1 MRNTDLANEQLEPIA
16 PRRGNHFSSRSDSA
30 AAAADPAGNS
40 AAGVSTGSS
49 APQPS
54 TRRAASPSET
64 AEYASAYFQS
74 AQRKAPQ
81 TASASRGTS
90 AAAASGYPPTAPSAG
105 RAATSQAQP
114 AAHAL
119 RPQQVAQPVQAA
131 RASQTPLPSS
141 GGNGGGR
148 GTGHNTHHSSYYNQ
162 QPPRKRGRG
171 KLVAGIIG
179 AIFAIIVAVGGVCG
193 FFMLQDYR
201 AITAQVPTLMEEAG
215 TLKDS
220 VMAGDGE
227 TVRNTA
233 ADIASKVTDMHNR
246 LEGIPWQIASLAP
259 VVGQDVSTV
268 RTVVAQADT
277 LCQYALIPACD
288 SLGDLNLSNLM
299 SDGAINV
306 DLLQSLVNTL
316 QNVSPVVQQSAE
328 IIDALPDPVIGKVN
342 EFVTQV
348 KDLVGTANSAVTSLN
363 EIAPYLPQMLGSDG
377 VRNYLLVAQNNV
389 ELRSTGGFPGSVGV
403 MTVSNGTISLG
414 DFVGMGRSADG
425 GLSWYD
431 QAGFGVTDEEIAI
444 FGERVGMIPA
454 DTPFIYDFPRAYSLF
469 TQMYLDQK
477 GGSIDGV
484 IAIDP
489 VFLQYMLQLTGGV
502 DVNGVAVNG
511 DNAAQ
516 LLMHD
521 AYNLFDTDTQDAFF
535 SAVAGAAFDN
545 LMSNLGNVGMTDLLS
560 VLERGISEGR
570 FRIWM
575 VNEDEENVIEKLGM
589 GGEVKTDPTT
599 PQLGF
604 YAADDT
610 ASKISWYIS
619 LHTTINSSTKNAD
632 GSTTY
637 NVTSTLTNNLSADE
651 AATQDKYVTGYST
664 MKRDVTDMLNR
675 VYIVAP
681 AGGTISDMTVDGYSN
696 GGGMATYNGSQVYVD
711 FVQTLGG
718 ATTTFNYNV
727 TTSPEATEE
736 LTVAQT
742 PTAQEVAGWQ

>member
-1 MRNTDLANEQLEPIA
+1 MRNTDLTNEQLEPIA

-30 AAAADPAGNS
+30 ATAADPAGN
-40 AAGVSTGSS
+40 AAGVSAGSA

-54 TRRAASPSET
+54 ARRAASPSET

-81 TASASRGTS
+81 TAPAARGTS
-90 AAAASGYPPTAPSAG
+90 AAASGYTPTAPSAG
-105 RAATSQAQP
+105 RAAASQAQP
-114 AAHAL
+114 AAQAP
-119 RPQQVAQPVQAA
+119 RPQQAAQPVQAA

-201 AITAQVPTLMEEAG
+201 TITAQVPTLMEEAG

-220 VMAGDGE
+220 VMAGDSE

-233 ADIASKVTDMHNR
+233 ADIAAKVTDIHNR
-246 LEGIPWQIASLAP
+246 LEGIPWKLASFVP
-259 VVGQDVSTV
+259 VVGSDVSSV
-268 RTVVAQADT
+268 RTVATEADR

-299 SDGAINV
+299 TDGAINV
-306 DLLQSLVNTL
+306 GLLQSLADTL
-316 QNVSPVVQQSAE
+316 QSVAPVVEQSAE
-328 IIDALPDPVIGKVN
+328 TIADLPEPNIGKVR
-342 EFVTQV
+342 EVVTKVQGV
-348 KDLVGTANSAVTSLN
+348 FEKANSAVTAIN
-363 EIAPYLPQMLGSDG
+363 EIAPYLPQMLGADG
-377 VRNYLLVAQNNV
+377 VRHYLLVAQNNV
-389 ELRSTGGFPGSVGV
+389 ELRSTGGFPGSAGV
-403 MTVSNGTISLG
+403 MSVSNGAISLG
-414 DFVGMGRSADG
+414 DFVGVGRTADG
-425 GLSWYD
+425 GLHWYD
-431 QAGFGVTDEEIAI
+431 QAGFGVTSEEIAI
-444 FGERVGMIPA
+444 FGDRVGKIPA

-489 VFLQYMLQLTGGV
+489 VFLQYMLQITGSV

-511 DNAAQ
+511 DNAAS

-535 SAVAGAAFDN
+535 SAVAGAAFN
-545 LMSNLGNVGMTDLLS
+545 NMMSNLGNVSLTDLLG
-560 VLERGISEGR
+560 VLERSIPEGR
-570 FRIWM
+570 FRVWM
-575 VNEDEENVIEKLGM
+575 ANEDEEKVIEKLGM
-589 GGEVKTDPTT
+589 SGAVETDPTT

-604 YAADDT
+604 YVADDT

-619 LHTTINSSTKNAD
+619 LNTTINSSTKNAD

-637 NVTSTLTNNLSADE
+637 NVTSTITNNLTPAE
-651 AATQDKYVTGYST
+651 AANQDQYITGYST

-675 VYIVAP
+675 VYIAAP
-681 AGGTISDMTVDGYSN
+681 AGGTISDVTVDGYSN
-696 GGGMATYNGSQVYVD
+696 GGGLATYNGNQVYVD

-718 ATTTFNYNV
+718 ATTTFTYNV

-736 LTVAQT
+736 LTIVQT
-742 PTAQEVAGWQ
+742 PTAQGIAGWQ